1 LQFFSSQNTVSN
13 KQAPTAEGIQT
24 TCSHG
29 RGLSMTLRTL
39 SIVYMCMDMNSIPAR
54 TKDSKTYR
62 RKENIKICRH
72 YHRHSSL
79 KESGNLVQNLSKIQA
94 TALGNLL
101 IRQQLFFAS
110 RHSATRVAGQIIRLH
125 FYIKELTGNGNR

>member
-1 LQFFSSQNTVSN
+1 
-13 KQAPTAEGIQT
+13 
-24 TCSHG
+24 
-29 RGLSMTLRTL
+29 MTLRTL

-54 TKDSKTYR
+54 TKDSNAYR

-101 IRQQLFFAS
+101 IRQQLFFTS
-110 RHSATRVAGQIIRLH
+110 RHSATRVAGQRNRLH